1 MSGVSYS
8 NTSATRLVNPAL
20 FIIWKEYLMEE
31 LFRVG
36 VISNTHGIRGEVKV
50 YPTTDNVRRFDDLK
64 EVILDTGKE
73 QLNLHVTSVKYFKN
87 MVILKFKE
95 FDNINDI
102 IPYKGMDLLVTREN
116 AIPLEEGEYYIA
128 DIIGSKVIT
137 DEDKILGTLTDV
149 LQTGANDFN
158 FNDDI
163 VNLTS
168 LNLKTKDGKE
178 VLLPSI
184 EECILDRDIEN
195 KIVKVHIMKGLLD

>member
-1 MSGVSYS
+1 
-8 NTSATRLVNPAL
+8 
-20 FIIWKEYLMEE
+20 MEE

-149 LQTGANDFN
+149 LQTGAND
-158 FNDDI
+158 
-163 VNLTS
+163 VYVV
-168 LNLKTKDGKE
+168 KTKDGKE

-184 EECILDRDIEN
+184 EEGILDRDIEN

>member
-1 MSGVSYS
+1 
-8 NTSATRLVNPAL
+8 
-20 FIIWKEYLMEE
+20 MEE

-73 QLNLHVTSVKYFKN
+73 QLILHVTSVKYFKN

-149 LQTGANDFN
+149 LQTGAND
-158 FNDDI
+158 
-163 VNLTS
+163 VYVV
-168 LNLKTKDGKE
+168 KTKDGKE

>member
-1 MSGVSYS
+1 
-8 NTSATRLVNPAL
+8 
-20 FIIWKEYLMEE
+20 MEE

-102 IPYKGMDLLVTREN
+102 IPYKGMNLLVTREN

-149 LQTGANDFN
+149 LQTGAND
-158 FNDDI
+158 
-163 VNLTS
+163 VYVV
-168 LNLKTKDGKE
+168 KTK
-178 VLLPSI
+178 
-184 EECILDRDIEN
+184 EN

>member
-1 MSGVSYS
+1 
-8 NTSATRLVNPAL
+8 
-20 FIIWKEYLMEE
+20 MEE

-73 QLNLHVTSVKYFKN
+73 QLILHVTSVKYFKN

-149 LQTGANDFN
+149 LQTGANDVYV
-158 FNDDI
+158 I
-163 VNLTS
+163 
-168 LNLKTKDGKE
+168 KTKDGKE

>member
-1 MSGVSYS
+1 
-8 NTSATRLVNPAL
+8 
-20 FIIWKEYLMEE
+20 MEE

-64 EVILDTGKE
+64 EVILDTGNE
-73 QLNLHVTSVKYFKN
+73 QLILHVTSVKYFKN

-149 LQTGANDFN
+149 LQTGAND
-158 FNDDI
+158 
-163 VNLTS
+163 VYVV
-168 LNLKTKDGKE
+168 KTKDGKE

>member
-1 MSGVSYS
+1 
-8 NTSATRLVNPAL
+8 
-20 FIIWKEYLMEE
+20 MEE

-137 DEDKILGTLTDV
+137 DEDKILGCRCLEVTCLA
-149 LQTGANDFN
+149 LLALLAAEENE
-158 FNDDI
+158 
-163 VNLTS
+163 VNHF
-168 LNLKTKDGKE
+168 G
-178 VLLPSI
+178 I
-184 EECILDRDIEN
+184 
-195 KIVKVHIMKGLLD
+195 

>member
-1 MSGVSYS
+1 
-8 NTSATRLVNPAL
+8 
-20 FIIWKEYLMEE
+20 MEE

-116 AIPLEEGEYYIA
+116 AIPLEDGEYYIA

-149 LQTGANDFN
+149 LQTGAND
-158 FNDDI
+158 
-163 VNLTS
+163 VYVV
-168 LNLKTKDGKE
+168 KTKDGKE

-184 EECILDRDIEN
+184 EECILDRD

>member
-1 MSGVSYS
+1 
-8 NTSATRLVNPAL
+8 
-20 FIIWKEYLMEE
+20 MEE

-73 QLNLHVTSVKYFKN
+73 QLILHVTSVKYFKN
-87 MVILKFKE
+87 MV
-95 FDNINDI
+95 NDI

-128 DIIGSKVIT
+128 DIIGSKAIT

-149 LQTGANDFN
+149 LQTGAND
-158 FNDDI
+158 
-163 VNLTS
+163 VYVV
-168 LNLKTKDGKE
+168 KTKDGKE

>member
-1 MSGVSYS
+1 
-8 NTSATRLVNPAL
+8 
-20 FIIWKEYLMEE
+20 MEE

-73 QLNLHVTSVKYFKN
+73 QLILHVTSVKYFKN

-149 LQTGANDFN
+149 LQTGAND
-158 FNDDI
+158 
-163 VNLTS
+163 VYVV
-168 LNLKTKDGKE
+168 KTKDGKE

-184 EECILDRDIEN
+184 EECILDREIEN

>member
-1 MSGVSYS
+1 
-8 NTSATRLVNPAL
+8 
-20 FIIWKEYLMEE
+20 MEE

-73 QLNLHVTSVKYFKN
+73 QLVLHVTSVKYFKN

-149 LQTGANDFN
+149 LQTGAND
-158 FNDDI
+158 
-163 VNLTS
+163 VYVV
-168 LNLKTKDGKE
+168 KTKDGKE

>member
-1 MSGVSYS
+1 
-8 NTSATRLVNPAL
+8 
-20 FIIWKEYLMEE
+20 MEE

-73 QLNLHVTSVKYFKN
+73 QLNLHVTSVKCFKN

-149 LQTGANDFN
+149 LQTGAND
-158 FNDDI
+158 
-163 VNLTS
+163 VYVV
-168 LNLKTKDGKE
+168 KTKDGKE

>member
-1 MSGVSYS
+1 
-8 NTSATRLVNPAL
+8 
-20 FIIWKEYLMEE
+20 MEE

-87 MVILKFKE
+87 MVILKIKE

-128 DIIGSKVIT
+128 EHYRKQS
-137 DEDKILGTLTDV
+137 
-149 LQTGANDFN
+149 NN
-158 FNDDI
+158 
-163 VNLTS
+163 
-168 LNLKTKDGKE
+168 
-178 VLLPSI
+178 
-184 EECILDRDIEN
+184 R
-195 KIVKVHIMKGLLD
+195 

>member
-1 MSGVSYS
+1 
-8 NTSATRLVNPAL
+8 
-20 FIIWKEYLMEE
+20 MEE

-87 MVILKFKE
+87 MVILKFKG

-149 LQTGANDFN
+149 LQTGAND
-158 FNDDI
+158 
-163 VNLTS
+163 VYVV
-168 LNLKTKDGKE
+168 KTKDGKE

>member
-1 MSGVSYS
+1 
-8 NTSATRLVNPAL
+8 
-20 FIIWKEYLMEE
+20 MEE

-128 DIIGSKVIT
+128 YIIGSKVIT

-149 LQTGANDFN
+149 LQTGAND
-158 FNDDI
+158 
-163 VNLTS
+163 VYVV
-168 LNLKTKDGKE
+168 KTKDGKE

>member
-1 MSGVSYS
+1 
-8 NTSATRLVNPAL
+8 
-20 FIIWKEYLMEE
+20 MEE

-64 EVILDTGKE
+64 EVRLDTGKE

-102 IPYKGMDLLVTREN
+102 IPYKGMNLLVTREN

-128 DIIGSKVIT
+128 DIIGSKVIA

-149 LQTGANDFN
+149 LQTGAND
-158 FNDDI
+158 
-163 VNLTS
+163 VYVV
-168 LNLKTKDGKE
+168 KTKDGKE

>member
-1 MSGVSYS
+1 
-8 NTSATRLVNPAL
+8 
-20 FIIWKEYLMEE
+20 MEE

-73 QLNLHVTSVKYFKN
+73 QLILHVTSVKYFKN

-149 LQTGANDFN
+149 LQTGANN
-158 FNDDI
+158 
-163 VNLTS
+163 VYVV
-168 LNLKTKDGKE
+168 KTKDGKE

>member
-1 MSGVSYS
+1 
-8 NTSATRLVNPAL
+8 
-20 FIIWKEYLMEE
+20 MEE

-116 AIPLEEGEYYIA
+116 AIPLADGEYYIA

-149 LQTGANDFN
+149 LQTGAND
-158 FNDDI
+158 
-163 VNLTS
+163 VYVV
-168 LNLKTKDGKE
+168 KTKDGKE

>member
-1 MSGVSYS
+1 
-8 NTSATRLVNPAL
+8 
-20 FIIWKEYLMEE
+20 MEE

-73 QLNLHVTSVKYFKN
+73 QLILHVTSVKYFKN

-137 DEDKILGTLTDV
+137 DEDKILGTLADV
-149 LQTGANDFN
+149 LQTGAND
-158 FNDDI
+158 
-163 VNLTS
+163 VYVV
-168 LNLKTKDGKE
+168 KTKDGKE

>member
-1 MSGVSYS
+1 
-8 NTSATRLVNPAL
+8 
-20 FIIWKEYLMEE
+20 MEE

-137 DEDKILGTLTDV
+137 YEDKILGTLTDV
-149 LQTGANDFN
+149 LQTGAND
-158 FNDDI
+158 
-163 VNLTS
+163 VYVV
-168 LNLKTKDGKE
+168 KTKDGKE

>member
-1 MSGVSYS
+1 
-8 NTSATRLVNPAL
+8 
-20 FIIWKEYLMEE
+20 MEE

-149 LQTGANDFN
+149 LQTGAND
-158 FNDDI
+158 
-163 VNLTS
+163 VYVV
-168 LNLKTKDGKE
+168 KTKDGKE

-195 KIVKVHIMKGLLD
+195 KIVIVHIMKGLLD

>member
-1 MSGVSYS
+1 
-8 NTSATRLVNPAL
+8 
-20 FIIWKEYLMEE
+20 

-73 QLNLHVTSVKYFKN
+73 QLILHVTSVKYFKN

-149 LQTGANDFN
+149 LQTGAND
-158 FNDDI
+158 
-163 VNLTS
+163 VYVV
-168 LNLKTKDGKE
+168 KTKDGKE

>member
-1 MSGVSYS
+1 
-8 NTSATRLVNPAL
+8 
-20 FIIWKEYLMEE
+20 MEE

-73 QLNLHVTSVKYFKN
+73 QLILHVTSVKYFKN

-102 IPYKGMDLLVTREN
+102 IPYKGMNLLVTREN

-149 LQTGANDFN
+149 LQTGAND
-158 FNDDI
+158 
-163 VNLTS
+163 VYVV
-168 LNLKTKDGKE
+168 KTKDGKE

>member
-1 MSGVSYS
+1 
-8 NTSATRLVNPAL
+8 
-20 FIIWKEYLMEE
+20 MEE

-116 AIPLEEGEYYIA
+116 AIPLEDGEYYIA

-149 LQTGANDFN
+149 LQTGAND
-158 FNDDI
+158 
-163 VNLTS
+163 VYVV
-168 LNLKTKDGKE
+168 KTKDGKE

-184 EECILDRDIEN
+184 EECILDRDIEKAKQVYAPIEGN
-195 KIVKVHIMKGLLD
+195 HISTDSSSGYLD

>member
-1 MSGVSYS
+1 
-8 NTSATRLVNPAL
+8 
-20 FIIWKEYLMEE
+20 MEE

-73 QLNLHVTSVKYFKN
+73 QLILHVTSVKYFKN
-87 MVILKFKE
+87 LVILKFKE

-149 LQTGANDFN
+149 LQTGAND
-158 FNDDI
+158 
-163 VNLTS
+163 VYVV
-168 LNLKTKDGKE
+168 KTKDGKE